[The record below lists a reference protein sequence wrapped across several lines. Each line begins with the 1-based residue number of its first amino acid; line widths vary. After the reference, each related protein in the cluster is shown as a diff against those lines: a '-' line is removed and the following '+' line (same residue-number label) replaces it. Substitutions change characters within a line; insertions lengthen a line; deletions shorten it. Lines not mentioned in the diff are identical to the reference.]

1 MSTQTVTRPPAGQ
14 AGEGVR
20 QPARRSPRMSMRA
33 WRIARLVVT
42 VALALVWLAPM
53 LWAVDTALKPEGETT
68 AIPISWIP
76 ESGFTLDA
84 FRFVLD
90 IGDIPKW
97 FVNTFI
103 VTFVVTALT
112 VLTASMAGY
121 GFSRF
126 QFRGRGV
133 LFGLILAGIMVPP
146 QILIVPLFDQ
156 MLSLGLVDTYW
167 AIILPQ
173 VAIPAMV
180 FIMKRFFDGLPRD
193 MEDAALVD
201 GASHWRIYWQIAIPL
216 SRSVIAA
223 VAVFVWVHTWNNF
236 LWPFIVTSDP
246 NVMTLP
252 VGLAQVESEYG
263 LQYARIMASSVA
275 AGIFLVAVFA
285 FIQKQLIRGIAH
297 TGLGGR

>member
-1 MSTQTVTRPPAGQ
+1 MSTQTVTRRPVGQTEERAG
-14 AGEGVR
+14 
-20 QPARRSPRMSMRA
+20 QPARRSPRLSARA
-33 WRIARLVVT
+33 WRTARLVVT
-42 VALALVWLAPM
+42 VALAFVWLAPM

-97 FVNTFI
+97 FVNTF
-103 VTFVVTALT
+103 VVTAVVTAAT

-126 QFRGRGV
+126 QFRGRGT
-133 LFGLILAGIMVPP
+133 LFALIMAGIMVPP

-173 VAIPAMV
+173 IAIPAMV

-193 MEDAALVD
+193 MEEAALVD
-201 GASHWRIYWQIAIPL
+201 GASHWRIYWQVAIPL
-216 SRSVIAA
+216 SRPVIAA

-246 NVMTLP
+246 NIMTLP

-275 AGIFLVAVFA
+275 AGVFLVAVFA